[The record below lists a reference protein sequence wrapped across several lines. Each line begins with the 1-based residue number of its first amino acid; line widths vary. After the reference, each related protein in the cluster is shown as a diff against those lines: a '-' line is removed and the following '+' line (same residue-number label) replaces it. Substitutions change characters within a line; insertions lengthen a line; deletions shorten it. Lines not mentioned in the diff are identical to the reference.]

1 MPGKLLLLPLW
12 DDPYLPERQ
21 EELQAL
27 KREITR
33 YEIQGEELILYAGD
47 DEVMRFT
54 GVDLGKV
61 E

>member
-1 MPGKLLLLPLW
+1 MEV
-12 DDPYLPERQ
+12 ERAFMK
-21 EELQAL
+21 AL